1 MLELNRKRNRE
12 NIVRLT
18 DLLQT
23 GCQQLPQIEPA
34 MHWRCKTR
42 EMTRFWSPFSTISW
56 CVGHFNQSKGEMVD
70 TLFLTFSITPDSQP
84 NSFQCSTTYF

>member
-1 MLELNRKRNRE
+1 MLQLNRKRNRE

-56 CVGHFNQSKGEMVD
+56 CVGHFNQSKD
-70 TLFLTFSITPDSQP
+70 LTTLCCFQDFSA
-84 NSFQCSTTYF
+84 NSGTSVRWPLPC